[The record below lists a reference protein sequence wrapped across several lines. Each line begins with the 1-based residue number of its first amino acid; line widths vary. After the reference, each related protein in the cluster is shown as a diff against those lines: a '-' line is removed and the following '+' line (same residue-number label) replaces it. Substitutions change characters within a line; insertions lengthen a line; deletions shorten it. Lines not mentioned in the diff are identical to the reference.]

1 MSTAT
6 LSFLPSPVDLARQ
19 LAEAD
24 PGPDMIAMLGLLD
37 PASLSPDDRLYVVQ
51 AWDRVC
57 AWAAAQG
64 QAAMAAFSGPA
75 VDDAGAPGEGLELG
89 RDELAAALRLGRG
102 TAQTRMDQ
110 ARVLLDRLPA
120 TLALLESGDISERH
134 AREIAEACKDLSL
147 EQAAAVEARVLPRA
161 PELTVAELR
170 PRLRRAVAAADP
182 QAFEVA
188 HARAAKQRRVVMWP
202 EPDGMATVAAT
213 LPAADAKIV
222 FLALDSLARVPAVDG
237 CVTRA
242 AAQDAGADV
251 GGAGTRGVGT
261 RGAGTRGIDAGGIDA
276 GGIDAG
282 GIDAGGIDARGI
294 DAGGID
300 ARRADAL
307 LALATAA
314 LDDPNL
320 PQAHG
325 RRVQVQ
331 VVMDPSTLLRFSEQP
346 AELVGYGPIPAS
358 VARALA
364 VDGMWQR
371 LIVEPV
377 TGHLLD
383 YGETVYR
390 PPQVLQDFLLARDV
404 TCQFPGC
411 RMPAYRSEL
420 DHIVPFG
427 SAGGRTSASG
437 MCALCKRHHQAKT
450 KFGWQLERLDD
461 GTLRWTSP
469 EGRVYDVPQTDHRP
483 DG

>member
-1 MSTAT
+1 MSAAT

-37 PASLSPDDRLYVVQ
+37 PASLSADDRLYVVQ
-51 AWDRVC
+51 AWERVC
-57 AWAAAQG
+57 AWAAAQA
-64 QAAMAAFSGPA
+64 QAAVAAFSGPA
-75 VDDAGAPGEGLELG
+75 VGGGAAAGDGLELG

-102 TAQTRMDQ
+102 TAQTRMDH

-134 AREIAEACKDLSL
+134 AREIAEACKELSR
-147 EQAAAVEARVLPRA
+147 EQAAVVEARVLPRA

-182 QAFEVA
+182 RTFEAA
-188 HARAAKQRRVVMWP
+188 HARAAKERRVVMWP

-213 LPAADAKIV
+213 MPAAAAKTV
-222 FLALDSLARVPAVDG
+222 FLALDSLARVPATD
-237 CVTRA
+237 A
-242 AAQDAGADV
+242 ARVPAPDV
-251 GGAGTRGVGT
+251 QA
-261 RGAGTRGIDAGGIDA
+261 AHD
-276 GGIDAG
+276 
-282 GIDAGGIDARGI
+282 DARGI
-294 DAGGID
+294 DARGID

-307 LALATAA
+307 LALAAAA
-314 LDDPNL
+314 LADPNL

-331 VVMDPSTLLRFSEQP
+331 VVMDPSTLLRFNEQP
-346 AELVGYGPIPAS
+346 AELVGYGPIPAV

-364 VDGMWQR
+364 ADGTWQR
-371 LIVEPV
+371 LVAEPV

-390 PPQVLQDFLLARDV
+390 PPQVLKDFLQARDV

-411 RMPAYRSEL
+411 GMPAYRSEL

-427 SAGGRTSASG
+427 SSGGRTSASG

-450 KFGWQLERLDD
+450 KYGWQLERLDD

-483 DG
+483 DA